1 METFRNYESGIKQLP
16 DENEL
21 LLAQTRLL
29 SEESEI
35 LLAQNKLLAVENT
48 HLTNSIHCV
57 LCCDA

>member
-29 SEESEI
+29 SDESEI